1 MTIGNIKRKK
11 VLLLATGGTIASVQ
25 SENGL
30 KPGIDPKELIQYIP
44 EVQDYAD
51 LDFQQLLDLD
61 STNIG
66 PKHWQIIAEYIK
78 KVYAKYDAFVITH
91 GTDTMAYTAA
101 ALSYMIQNSRKPIV
115 ITGSQKPINLDVT
128 DAKANLRD
136 SIIYAVD
143 DESEGVTIVFASMV
157 IAGTRAKKT
166 RSKSY
171 NAFSS
176 INFPYLALI
185 QDNKIMRYIKAEKHE
200 GEVKFYT
207 NLDTNVYLLKLTP
220 GISPDIL
227 KYLFEKYDGLI
238 FESFGVGGIPESIN
252 DEFIELCQR
261 YPDKLIIMATQV
273 AKEGSNMSIYEVG
286 NKIKSQ
292 TNFLESYDMTPEA
305 VFAKAMWVLGNKNSS
320 REELEKNFYA
330 PINYDTIWF

>member
-1 MTIGNIKRKK
+1 MMIKKKK

-25 SENGL
+25 SDNGL
-30 KPGIDPKELIQYIP
+30 RPGINPKELVQYIP
-44 EVQDYAD
+44 EVLEYAD
-51 LDFQQLLDLD
+51 LEYHQLLDLD

-66 PKHWQIIAEYIK
+66 PEHWQIIVEYIK
-78 KVYAKYDAFVITH
+78 SVYDNYDAFVITH

-101 ALSYMIQNSRKPIV
+101 ALSYMIQNSKKPIV

-136 SIIYAVD
+136 SILYAID
-143 DESEGVTIVFASMV
+143 DKSEGVTIVFASMV

-200 GEVKFYT
+200 GKVNFYT
-207 NLDTNVYLLKLTP
+207 KLDTNVYLLKLTP

-238 FESFGVGGIPESIN
+238 FESFGVGGIPASIN
-252 DEFIELCQR
+252 DEFIELCQK

-286 NKIKSQ
+286 NKIKAQ
-292 TNFLESYDMTPEA
+292 TKFLESYDMTPEA

-320 REELEKNFYA
+320 KEELEKNFYA

>member
-1 MTIGNIKRKK
+1 MMIKKKK

-25 SENGL
+25 SDNGL
-30 KPGIDPKELIQYIP
+30 RPGINPKELVQYIP
-44 EVQDYAD
+44 EVLEYAD
-51 LDFQQLLDLD
+51 LEYHQLLDLD

-66 PKHWQIIAEYIK
+66 PEHWQIIVEFIK
-78 KVYAKYDAFVITH
+78 SVYDNYDAFVITH

-101 ALSYMIQNSRKPIV
+101 ALSYMIQNSKKPIV

-136 SIIYAVD
+136 SILYAVD
-143 DESEGVTIVFASMV
+143 DKSEGVTIVFASMV

-176 INFPYLALI
+176 INFPYIALI
-185 QDNKIMRYIKAEKHE
+185 QDNKIMRYIKAEKYE
-200 GEVKFYT
+200 GKVNFYT
-207 NLDTNVYLLKLTP
+207 KLDTNVYLLKLTP

-238 FESFGVGGIPESIN
+238 FESFGVGGIPASIN
-252 DEFIELCQR
+252 DEFIELCQK

-286 NKIKSQ
+286 NKIKAQ
-292 TNFLESYDMTPEA
+292 TKFLESYDMTPEA
-305 VFAKAMWVLGNKNSS
+305 VFAKTMWVLGNKNSS
-320 REELEKNFYA
+320 KEELEKNFYA
-330 PINYDTIWF
+330 PINYDTVWF

>member
-1 MTIGNIKRKK
+1 MTMKKKK

-25 SENGL
+25 SDNGL
-30 KPGIDPKELIQYIP
+30 KPGINPKQLIQYIP
-44 EVQDYAD
+44 EVLEYAD
-51 LDFQQLLDLD
+51 IEYHQLLDLD

-66 PKHWQIIAEYIK
+66 PEHWKIIVEYIK
-78 KVYAKYDAFVITH
+78 KVYENYDAFVITH

-101 ALSYMIQNSRKPIV
+101 ALSYMIQNSKKPIV
-115 ITGSQKPINLDVT
+115 ITGSQKPISLDVT

-200 GEVKFYT
+200 GEVDFYT
-207 NLDTNVYLLKLTP
+207 KLDSNVYLLKLTP

-238 FESFGVGGIPESIN
+238 FESFGVGGIPASIN
-252 DEFIELCQR
+252 EEFIELCQI

-286 NKIKSQ
+286 NKIKAQ

-305 VFAKAMWVLGNKNSS
+305 VFAKTMWVLGNKNNSK
-320 REELEKNFYA
+320 EELEKNFYS